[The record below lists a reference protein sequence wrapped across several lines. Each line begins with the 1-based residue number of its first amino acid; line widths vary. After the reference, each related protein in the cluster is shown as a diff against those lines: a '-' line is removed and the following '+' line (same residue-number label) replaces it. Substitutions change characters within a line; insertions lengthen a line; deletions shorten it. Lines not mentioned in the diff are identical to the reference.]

1 MPGYLTVRDGLYYLS
16 SRRNE
21 LRLPSYQRVD
31 LRANKSFTYDTWK
44 LTLYGEVI
52 NLTNRENIRFLS
64 LDGVNGATQRA
75 FVTTDRVFPI
85 VPVAGVTLEF

>member
-1 MPGYLTVRDGLYYLS
+1 LTVRDGSYYLS
-16 SRRNE
+16 PRRNE
-21 LRLPSYQRVD
+21 LRLPSYQRID
-31 LRANKSFTYDTWK
+31 IRANKSFTYDAWK

-52 NLTNRENIRFLS
+52 NVTNRENIRFLS
-64 LDGVNGATQRA
+64 FDGVNGTTQRA